1 MSKVFLNRLTIYYTT
16 KVPLQNSLDALLI
29 NCRVYS
35 PNNNNNNDNDKRFKT
50 TLFPKLN
57 ISTKL
62 LGLG

>member
-35 PNNNNNNDNDKRFKT
+35 PNNNKNNNNKDSKQHCF
-50 TLFPKLN
+50 LN
-57 ISTKL
+57 
-62 LGLG
+62 